1 MYYFS
6 IYRQYAKQIFHPL
19 IQQGQFD
26 AVLKKYVPANDI
38 RNLQKL
44 LDNLSNEV
52 SLNTIMLLVQ
62 SWSEVEQPFVLLYCV

>member
-26 AVLKKYVPANDI
+26 VVLRKNVPANDI
-38 RNLQKL
+38 NNVKKL

-52 SLNTIMLLVQ
+52 S
-62 SWSEVEQPFVLLYCV
+62 